1 MLFSINMKRKHVIN
15 IIFIAVLAGIY
26 FVPSVRLKL
35 RELLFPVATV
45 TDSEQLT
52 ESDWNIDLKG
62 INTANA
68 NLKDFKGKT
77 IFLNFWG
84 SWCPP
89 CRAEWGTIQN
99 LYNTKQGKVTFVLI
113 AMQDKEEDIK
123 KFLKENNYTAPV
135 YIADSP
141 ISDKLLPNVFPTTFI
156 LDKNGKTIVHET
168 GAVDWNTEKI
178 HQIIDKL

>member
-1 MLFSINMKRKHVIN
+1 MLFSINMKRKHIIN

-26 FVPSVRLKL
+26 FMPSVRLKL

-99 LYNTKQGKVTFVLI
+99 LHNTKQGKVTFVLI

-168 GAVDWNTEKI
+168 DAVDWNTEKI

>member
-1 MLFSINMKRKHVIN
+1 MKRKHIIN

-26 FVPSVRLKL
+26 FMPSVRLKL

-99 LYNTKQGKVTFVLI
+99 LYNTKQKKVTFVLI
-113 AMQDKEEDIK
+113 AMQDK
-123 KFLKENNYTAPV
+123 
-135 YIADSP
+135 
-141 ISDKLLPNVFPTTFI
+141 
-156 LDKNGKTIVHET
+156 
-168 GAVDWNTEKI
+168 
-178 HQIIDKL
+178 